1 MSLAPRE
8 RLRLLTRH
16 PVRPERTFVLY
27 WMTSARRTGFNFALE
42 HAVARA
48 LELDRPL
55 VILEALRVD
64 YPWASERLHT
74 FVVQGMADN
83 ARALGRTRATYYP
96 YIEPRAGDAKG
107 LLRALAAHA
116 CLVVADDSPAFFMPQ
131 LLAAAARQVDVALE
145 AVDGNGIVPLRV
157 TTQAYPTAYAFRR
170 FVHPF
175 IAREGVRLPA
185 ERPLT
190 RVALPRLEALP
201 GDVTSRWPPTQGL
214 DDVHALVAPIAVD
227 RAVGAVATTGGSRAA
242 GRTLQRFLDRG
253 LAAYARDRNDP
264 DADGASG
271 LSPYLHFGQIGAHEI
286 IARVIEAGE
295 WTPDTI
301 ETSARGSRAGWG
313 AKPAADFLDQLVT
326 WRELGFN
333 MCTHRPDYDRFES
346 LPDWALRTHGDHAS
360 DPREWVYDLEAFAA
374 GHTHDALWNA
384 AQSQLRTTGTMHNY
398 LRMLWGKKILEW
410 TPSPRTALHVMVELN
425 NRFALDGRDPNSYSG
440 IFWTLGRY
448 DRAWGPERP
457 VFGKVRYMSS
467 ANTRR
472 KLNLARYLA
481 RYGEGDAPRA
491 RSLG

>member
-1 MSLAPRE
+1 
-8 RLRLLTRH
+8 
-16 PVRPERTFVLY
+16 VRPERQFVLY
-27 WMTSARRTGFNFALE
+27 WMTSARRLAFNFALE

-48 LELDRPL
+48 EALGRPL
-55 VILEALRVD
+55 VILEALRAD

-83 ARALGRTRATYYP
+83 ARALARARARYYP
-96 YIEPRAGDAKG
+96 YVEPRVGEAKG

-131 LLAAAARQVDVALE
+131 LLAAAATQVDVALE
-145 AVDGNGIVPLRV
+145 AVDGNGIVPIRA
-157 TTQAYPTAYAFRR
+157 TTQAYPTAHAFRR
-170 FVHPF
+170 FVHPY

-185 ERPLT
+185 ERPLA
-190 RVALPRLEALP
+190 RVAIPRLGVLP
-201 GDVTSRWPPTQGL
+201 EEVTSQWPPTQGL
-214 DDVHALVAPIAVD
+214 EEVGGLVAPIAID
-227 RAVGAVATTGGSRAA
+227 RTVGAVATTGGSRAA

-264 DADGASG
+264 DVDGASG
-271 LSPYLHFGQIGAHEI
+271 LSPYLHFGHVGAHEVL
-286 IARVIEAGE
+286 ARVIVAGE
-295 WTPDTI
+295 WTPDAI

-313 AKPAADFLDQLVT
+313 GAEAAGAFLDQMVT

-333 MCTHRPDYDRFES
+333 MCTHRPDYDRYES
-346 LPDWALRTHGDHAS
+346 LPDWALRTLGDHAR
-360 DPREWVYDLEAFAA
+360 DPREWVYDLETFAA
-374 GHTHDALWNA
+374 GGTHDALWNA
-384 AQSQLRTTGTMHNY
+384 AQCQLRTTGAMHNY

-410 TPSPRTALHVMVELN
+410 TPSPREALRVMVELN
-425 NRFALDGRDPNSYSG
+425 NRYALDGRDPNSYSG

-472 KLNLARYLA
+472 KFDVARYLE
-481 RYGEGDAPRA
+481 RFGDGNAPLTL
-491 RSLG
+491 SLG